1 MKSKKNNN
9 IEISEKQVPEKE
21 KLALLEHQ
29 RCSEQLVEVEP
40 KQEQEPKPKKVLT
53 ESQLE
58 ALAKARIKAQERKQ
72 ELKELNAK
80 SKGLKEQ
87 KLKADAAEFD
97 RLQQKKELDET
108 VKKIEV
114 SNPPPPRSSTVGASG
129 DYPKKF
135 ERRIKKIIYEDDTDE
150 ESVEEVI
157 VKRKSKPKTK
167 ESSYEQLA
175 NMSVEQQIKNKL
187 QQEKITCFFNQLT
200 GKKY

>member
-80 SKGLKEQ
+80 SKGFKEE

-114 SNPPPPRSSTVGASG
+114 ANPPPP
-129 DYPKKF
+129 PKKF

>member
-21 KLALLEHQ
+21 
-29 RCSEQLVEVEP
+29 QLVEVET
-40 KQEQEPKPKKVLT
+40 KEEQKPKKVLT

-80 SKGLKEQ
+80 SKGLKEE

-114 SNPPPPRSSTVGASG
+114 SNPPRSSTVGASG
-129 DYPKKF
+129 DYPPPKKI
-135 ERRIKKIIYEDDTDE
+135 ERKIKKIIYEDDTDE

>member
-9 IEISEKQVPEKE
+9 IEISEK
-21 KLALLEHQ
+21 
-29 RCSEQLVEVEP
+29 EVEN
-40 KQEQEPKPKKVLT
+40 EQIVDIKPEIKVEKPKKVLT

-97 RLQQKKELDET
+97 KLQHKKELDET
-108 VKKIEV
+108 VKKIEN
-114 SNPPPPRSSTVGASG
+114 SNPP
-129 DYPKKF
+129 KKI
-135 ERRIKKIIYEDDTDE
+135 ERKIKKIVYEDETDE

-157 VKRKSKPKTK
+157 VKRKPKQKTA
-167 ESSYEQLA
+167 EPSYEQLA

>member
-9 IEISEKQVPEKE
+9 IEISEKEVEN
-21 KLALLEHQ
+21 
-29 RCSEQLVEVEP
+29 EQLVDVKPEIKVE
-40 KQEQEPKPKKVLT
+40 KKPKKVLT

-80 SKGLKEQ
+80 SKGLKEE

-114 SNPPPPRSSTVGASG
+114 ANPPPP
-129 DYPKKF
+129 PKKF

-157 VKRKSKPKTK
+157 VKRKQKKKVEKVEP
-167 ESSYEQLA
+167 SYEQLA

>member
-80 SKGLKEQ
+80 SKGLKEE

-97 RLQQKKELDET
+97 RLQQADAQRRGMKKELDEI
-108 VKKIEV
+108 VQNIEV
-114 SNPPPPRSSTVGASG
+114 KNIKPTPER
-129 DYPKKF
+129 KKK
-135 ERRIKKIIYEDDTDE
+135 IKKIIYEDETDE

-157 VKRKSKPKTK
+157 IKRKPKVK
-167 ESSYEQLA
+167 ETPAQPSYEQLA

>member
-1 MKSKKNNN
+1 MKSKKNNNN
-9 IEISEKQVPEKE
+9 IEISEKQVEN
-21 KLALLEHQ
+21 
-29 RCSEQLVEVEP
+29 EQLVEVEP
-40 KQEQEPKPKKVLT
+40 PKEQEQKPKKVLT

-114 SNPPPPRSSTVGASG
+114 ANPPPP
-129 DYPKKF
+129 PKKF

-157 VKRKSKPKTK
+157 VKRKQKKKVEKVEP
-167 ESSYEQLA
+167 SYEQLA